1 MDDGEDEKLYDNK
14 IEGSQITEGV
24 VMNQSSNAAPANI
37 ENKLGPFV
45 GRKIILDSILNCI

>member
-1 MDDGEDEKLYDNK
+1 MDDGKDGKLYDNK
-14 IEGSQITEGV
+14 IEGSKITDGF

-45 GRKIILDSILNCI
+45 GRKVILDCILNCI

>member
-1 MDDGEDEKLYDNK
+1 MDHGEEEKLYYNK
-14 IEGSQITEGV
+14 IEGSKITDGV

-45 GRKIILDSILNCI
+45 GRKVILD

>member
-1 MDDGEDEKLYDNK
+1 MDHGEDEKLYDNN
-14 IEGSQITEGV
+14 IEGSKITKGV

-45 GRKIILDSILNCI
+45 GRKVILDCILNCI